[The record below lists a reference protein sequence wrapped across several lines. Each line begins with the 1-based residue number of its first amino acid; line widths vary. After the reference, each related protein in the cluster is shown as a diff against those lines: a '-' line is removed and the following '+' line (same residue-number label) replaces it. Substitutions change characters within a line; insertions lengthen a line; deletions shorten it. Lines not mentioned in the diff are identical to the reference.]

1 MTSLPRPPHV
11 TSLLSLPELA
21 THPEQDK
28 VQQDSSAQLSQHIG
42 AADPSHCR
50 GTWESNH
57 FGAFFSVFILAPN
70 YAKPASQPRC
80 LWESA
85 VGLRAELAGE
95 SCWALEKQLFCIDR
109 HEL

>member
-1 MTSLPRPPHV
+1 MHA
-11 TSLLSLPELA
+11 EWG
-21 THPEQDK
+21 E
-28 VQQDSSAQLSQHIG
+28 VQQDSSAQLSQHTR

-57 FGAFFSVFILAPN
+57 SVAFFSVFILAPH